1 MLLPDLG
8 DPIRDASAEAK
19 EEVLEQFTQLQI
31 GSAGLV
37 DELLVNGLPDRR
49 SEVIQNQIDTVI
61 GVDQEPSGLEPAEFD
76 CLRSLS
82 PRLQEM
88 CGNLARMQVPNTLAH
103 GDLHLG
109 NVARDLEGYVFFD

>member
-49 SEVIQNQIDTVI
+49 S
-61 GVDQEPSGLEPAEFD
+61 
-76 CLRSLS
+76 
-82 PRLQEM
+82 
-88 CGNLARMQVPNTLAH
+88 
-103 GDLHLG
+103 
-109 NVARDLEGYVFFD
+109 

>member
-61 GVDQEPSGLEPAEFD
+61 GVDQEPSG
-76 CLRSLS
+76 
-82 PRLQEM
+82 
-88 CGNLARMQVPNTLAH
+88 NLARMQVPNTLAH

-109 NVARDLEGYVFFD
+109 NVARDLEGYVFLD